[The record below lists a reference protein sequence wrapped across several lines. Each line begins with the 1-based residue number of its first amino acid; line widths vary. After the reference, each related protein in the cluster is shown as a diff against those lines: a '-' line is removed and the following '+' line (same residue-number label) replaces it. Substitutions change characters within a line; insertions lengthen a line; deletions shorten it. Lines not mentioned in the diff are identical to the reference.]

1 MSYYATIAARAA
13 SRIGSLTIAPCP
25 PPQTL
30 DYGRIFADMPK
41 PAYVFDGRKILDH
54 ERLTKIGE
62 RVGGTVW
69 IGLPGQCGRL
79 PFDGLGD
86 RCCWFS

>member
-1 MSYYATIAARAA
+1 
-13 SRIGSLTIAPCP
+13 
-25 PPQTL
+25 
-30 DYGRIFADMPK
+30 MPK

-69 IGLPGQCGRL
+69 SGLPGQCGRL
-79 PFDGLGD
+79 PFDGLGE
-86 RCCWFS
+86 RRFWFSFTPLAEAAQLTRNIVGASLQSSTGRRYIMSLSTKET